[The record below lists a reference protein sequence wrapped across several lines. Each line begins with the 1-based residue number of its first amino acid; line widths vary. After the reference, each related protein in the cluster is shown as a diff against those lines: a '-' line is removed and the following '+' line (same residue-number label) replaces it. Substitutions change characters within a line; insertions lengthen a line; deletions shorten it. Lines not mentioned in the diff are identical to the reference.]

1 MDGQGGFAV
10 GIFAAVDPFGDADN
24 ARFDIAGADDPGEM
38 GLPSAR
44 GGEVAGQPAHER
56 VDARGWFAAF
66 AHKKKVLLKG
76 VAVKLTWPR
85 HLMGP
90 KRFLGKPKRFGWRK
104 PERSESPSKRRTGMR
119 VWEKNRMEL
128 EPLREHRVTG
138 NGYLLAPCMVLWAA
152 VWATREAYE
161 FAMANM
167 AAARGH
173 DFRRV

>member
-1 MDGQGGFAV
+1 MLL
-10 GIFAAVDPFGDADN
+10 
-24 ARFDIAGADDPGEM
+24 
-38 GLPSAR
+38 LPI
-44 GGEVAGQPAHER
+44 
-56 VDARGWFAAF
+56 
-66 AHKKKVLLKG
+66 KKKVLLKG

-85 HLMGP
+85 DLMGP

-104 PERSESPSKRRTGMR
+104 PERKSESPSKRRTGMR
-119 VWEKNRMEL
+119 VWEKNRIEL

-167 AAARGH
+167 AAARAH